1 MAQGDK
7 KKKSNGGGEG
17 AEKAAR
23 EASKAETA
31 KGAAKAGS
39 AKQGAEEQKAEDA
52 KKGAEGAKK
61 GAEGA
66 KKGAGGEASKKRAE
80 EEHAVPAK
88 AARVEEEPEAGHGA
102 AHGHAHG
109 HTPDRR
115 QYFVIFGVLF
125 VLTVLEVVVA
135 QLPGIGKAFLGT
147 ALVGLALAKAACV
160 GLFYMHLKHETRILR
175 VGVAIPLA
183 APALYAFVLIAEAAW
198 RLTR

>member
-17 AEKAAR
+17 AAKAAR
-23 EASKAETA
+23 EASKAEE
-31 KGAAKAGS
+31 KGGS
-39 AKQGAEEQKAEDA
+39 AKPAG
-52 KKGAEGAKK
+52 EGAKK
-61 GAEGA
+61 AAGGEAA
-66 KKGAGGEASKKRAE
+66 KKGAGEGAKKAAGSEAAKKHAPD
-80 EEHAVPAK
+80 EHAVEAK
-88 AARVEEEPEAGHGA
+88 AARAPHEPEEKHGA
-102 AHGHAHG
+102 AHGHG
-109 HTPDRR
+109 HKPDRR
-115 QYFVIFGVLF
+115 EYFVIFGVLF
-125 VLTVLEVVVA
+125 VLTVLEVVIA
-135 QLPGIGKAFLGT
+135 QIPGLSKVLLGT